1 MSTRFSLTWLSEE
14 IQGPG
19 ISQERST
26 DSYRGMAR
34 MSTPPGELH
43 STGGKEVKVLS
54 YRKILTAPYGLNT
67 KIMLQDLPDTTRNG
81 FITLRASSSLRIP
94 FEGNSEGNSAITF
107 SPFEGNSR
115 PTAPTD
121 GYRPGAL
128 AHATL
133 HPG

>member
-19 ISQERST
+19 LSGEIHGQLRAWH
-26 DSYRGMAR
+26 GCLP
-34 MSTPPGELH
+34 PPGE
-43 STGGKEVKVLS
+43 KCIAPEAKVKFS
-54 YRKILTAPYGLNT
+54 YRKRLTAPYGLNT
-67 KIMLQDLPDTTRNG
+67 KRMLQDLPDTTRNG

-94 FEGNSEGNSAITF
+94 FEGNSEGNSANTF

-121 GYRPGAL
+121 GSRPGAL